1 MAERSDAER
10 VVITGMGVA
19 APTPNGMTV
28 EGFWQDLMTNNH
40 GLRDITYILEG
51 YTDKIQTRIG
61 APLAQFD
68 LSDKLAETGFDVK
81 NPNIK
86 KDQRSWHRSAQAVVW
101 SGAAALRQAQ
111 LLKDDSLRIDLDQI
125 NPDRFGTYQGT
136 GVGGTLRM
144 VDIQKILDGG
154 GEKGRVMPNDM
165 MHLLPGRVDEIPAML
180 FSTRAFN
187 DTDATECAAGLSAI
201 DRSMDDLRLGRAEIV
216 LAGGVETAAHP
227 VTIAAFEV
235 LRALNLSDDYESN
248 PRPFSVNPGGLVLGE
263 GAGQLVLETLE
274 HALWR
279 QQKLGAAVNILAEVL
294 GTGKSADAF
303 HDTFPSED
311 GARRAMDIALKDALL
326 DPEQIQ
332 NLYIN
337 AHATSTEGDILEF
350 RSIAQRFRPSQVV
363 GISTI
368 KSHTGHTFGAAG
380 ALGAITGVMALRTN
394 AMPANRNLN
403 EPHPETEGWQMIP
416 NEPRQVEALDTVMV
430 NAFGFGGKNRVAIL
444 APYIEKAA

>member
-1 MAERSDAER
+1 MAEKDPSQR

-28 EGFWQDLMTNNH
+28 EGFWKDLINNNH
-40 GLRDITYILEG
+40 GICDITDILEG
-51 YTDKIQTRIG
+51 YTDIIQTRIG
-61 APLAQFD
+61 APLPAFD
-68 LSDKLAETGFDVK
+68 LSEKLAEEGFDVK

-101 SGAAALRQAQ
+101 SGTMALKEAQ
-111 LLKDDSLRIDLDQI
+111 LLKNGSFKVDAGQIDP
-125 NPDRFGTYQGT
+125 NRFGIYQGT

-144 VDIQKILDGG
+144 VDTQRILDGI

-165 MHLLPGRVDEIPAML
+165 MHLLPGRVDEVPAIL
-180 FSTRAFN
+180 FNSRAFN
-187 DTDATECAAGLSAI
+187 DTVGTECAAGLSAI
-201 DRSMDDLRLGRAEIV
+201 DRAMDDLRLGRADVV

-235 LRALNLSDDYESN
+235 LRALNPSDDPEHN
-248 PRPFSVNPGGLVLGE
+248 PKPFSENPGGLVLGE
-263 GAGQLVLETLE
+263 GAGQVVLETLE

-279 QQKLGAAVNILAEVL
+279 RQKLGAAINILAEVL

-311 GARRAMDIALKDALL
+311 GAGRAIDMALDDAGLT
-326 DPEQIQ
+326 DTEQISSM
-332 NLYIN
+332 YVN
-337 AHATSTEGDILEF
+337 AHATATDGDVLEF
-350 RSIAQRFRPSQVV
+350 RSIARRFRADQIK
-363 GISTI
+363 GISTL

-380 ALGAITGVMALRTN
+380 ALGTIAGVKALNTGLI
-394 AMPANRNLN
+394 PANRNLD
-403 EPHPETEGWQMIP
+403 EPLPETEGWEMVP
-416 NEPRQVEALDTVMV
+416 NVAKVAGGLEYTMV

-444 APYIEKAA
+444 GKAED